1 MKISYLFL
9 GTGFEETEAFGTVDV
24 MRRAGMCVEMVSV
37 SGSYEV
43 KGAHNVT
50 VKADRLISEIKLTPD
65 VDWLICPGGMPGA
78 TNLAA
83 SPELS
88 DMLRKH
94 NADGGHVAAICAS
107 PAVVLAPLGI
117 ITGRRATC
125 YPSFAPSVG
134 TIAQMTGEPVV
145 TDGNVITGN
154 GPANTFAFALA
165 IVAASLGSQ
174 AAGEVAQG
182 MLINA

>member
-9 GTGFEETEAFGTVDV
+9 GAGFEEVEALATVDI
-24 MRRAGMCVEMVSV
+24 MRRAGMCVETVSV
-37 SGSYEV
+37 SDSYEV
-43 KGAHNVT
+43 TGAHNVT
-50 VKADRLISEIKLTPD
+50 VKADRLIADINLSSD
-65 VDWLICPGGMPGA
+65 VDWLVCPGGMPGA

-83 SPELS
+83 STRLC

-94 NADGGHVAAICAS
+94 NAAGGHVAALFAPPPLVLS
-107 PAVVLAPLGI
+107 PPGI

-125 YPSFAPSVG
+125 YPSFEPTVG

-145 TDGNVITGN
+145 IDGNVITGN

-165 IVAASLGSQ
+165 LVTASLGAQ